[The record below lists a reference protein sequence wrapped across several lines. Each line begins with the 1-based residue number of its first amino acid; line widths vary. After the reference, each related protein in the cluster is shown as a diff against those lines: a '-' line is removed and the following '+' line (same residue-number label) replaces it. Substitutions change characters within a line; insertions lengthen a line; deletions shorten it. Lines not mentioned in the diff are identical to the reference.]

1 MSEPINEFLPCKYE
15 AVPFIGAVNADP
27 SLAKDVGWKLRK
39 SIRWKDVHVGD
50 APPELLKQL
59 GDSLVDDSSCEA
71 VAFSRVHSVLL
82 RRSQYNSRN
91 KDFDRPPKVRA
102 DWKSAQKKIELAS
115 AHPEYLANELL
126 HSCHSELLE
135 ELTEES
141 LEQWLQ
147 RHGRVVFYGEVIAAL
162 VSVVRSS
169 TDPTEIFP
177 HQSAFEDHEGELP
190 EPDFADLTK
199 LFQDLYTDYDL
210 EPPACEAAIDLLTTL
225 ACDLGL
231 PAPSCDGT
239 PIPLPE
245 NYDQKPNEYRFQY
258 TDLEGLD
265 LIRVS
270 SEGGYAL
277 VTINTRHPLT
287 RLSHENPDTEQA
299 IEVLVSGLLT
309 SAAKLNIDSDTME
322 NLLKYTGLHIRS
334 TLADE
339 Q

>member
-15 AVPFIGAVNADP
+15 AVPSIAALNADP

-59 GDSLVDDSSCEA
+59 GDSLIDHSSCDA
-71 VAFSRVHSVLL
+71 AAFSRAHPVLL
-82 RRSQYNSRN
+82 KRSQYNSRN
-91 KDFDRPPKVRA
+91 KVFDRPPKIRS

-126 HSCHSELLE
+126 LSCHRELLE
-135 ELTEES
+135 DLTEES

-147 RHGRVVFYGEVIAAL
+147 RHGRVVFFCEVISAL
-162 VSVVRSS
+162 VSVARGS
-169 TDPTEIFP
+169 TDPTERFP
-177 HQSAFEDHEGELP
+177 HQSAFEDYEDELP
-190 EPDFADLTK
+190 QPGLADLTE
-199 LFQDLYTDYDL
+199 LFQDLYADYDL
-210 EPPACEAAIDLLTTL
+210 EPPAFDSPIELLTSL
-225 ACDLGL
+225 ASDLGL
-231 PAPSCDGT
+231 PAPSCQNA
-239 PIPLPE
+239 PIHLPE
-245 NYDQKPNEYRFQY
+245 NRDHKPNEYRFQY
-258 TDLEGLD
+258 TDFEGLD

-270 SEGGYAL
+270 SEGGYTL
-277 VTINTRHPLT
+277 VTINTNHPLT
-287 RLSHENPDTEQA
+287 RLFHENPDVGQA
-299 IEVLVSGLLT
+299 IELLIAGLLT

-322 NLLKYTGLHIRS
+322 NLLKYTGLNIRT